1 MHTIKVFDL
10 IGIGIGP
17 FNLSLAT
24 LLQDHPGIEYLFL
37 EQKESFNWHPG
48 LLLSWVRLQVPY
60 FADLITLANP
70 QSPYTYINYLHTQK
84 RLFRFSAHEN
94 IFPLRTEY
102 NQYCRWV
109 AKQLPGL
116 LFSHRCEQITYNAN
130 AGYYTVQFG
139 NPVTKENGTFHAKQL
154 VIGIGTQ
161 PYIPESV
168 QIAKH
173 SNIIHSSDYLLHKHA
188 LLANGSITLIGSGQS
203 AAEIFYDLLQ
213 YENLLHD
220 LNWCTRS
227 RQIAPMDY
235 SRFALEMAS
244 PDYVDYFFNLPE
256 KAKAEILASQAY
268 LYKGINRQLIEQIHD
283 QLYIMDAQGGSFKL
297 NIFTSLELTALQPA
311 GKTLHLCFRHRDTG
325 KSFTQ
330 TTGSVILATGYH
342 YKIPSFL
349 KSISNRINWNAN
361 GWFNVQKQYAVDND
375 QTIFVQNADL
385 NSHGFNAAD
394 LGLGVHR
401 NMVII
406 NSLLK
411 QDYYTIEQN
420 TSFQKFGLPVL

>member
-1 MHTIKVFDL
+1 MATTKVFDL

-17 FNLSLAT
+17 FNLGLAA

-37 EQKESFNWHPG
+37 EQRECFNWHPG
-48 LLLSWVRLQVPY
+48 LLLPWARLQVPY
-60 FADLITLANP
+60 FADLVTLANP

-94 IFPLRTEY
+94 IFPLRIEY

-109 AKQLPGL
+109 ADQLPNL
-116 LFSHRCEQITYNAN
+116 LFNHRCEKITYNPVKR
-130 AGYYTVQFG
+130 YYTVEWR
-139 NPVTKENGTFHAKQL
+139 NPITHDKGMFHAKQL

-161 PYIPESV
+161 PYIPGSI
-168 QIAKH
+168 QIEKH
-173 SNIIHSSDYLLHKHA
+173 SNVIHSSDYLLHKHA
-188 LLANGSITLIGSGQS
+188 LLASGNITLIGSGQS

-213 YENLLHD
+213 HESLLQS

-227 RQIAPMDY
+227 RRIAPMDY

-244 PDYVDYFFNLPE
+244 PDYVDYFYGLPE

-268 LYKGINRQLIEQIHD
+268 LYKGINQQLIEQIHD
-283 QLYIMDAQGGSFKL
+283 QLYIMDVQGSALKP
-297 NIFTSLELTALQPA
+297 NIYTSQELTAIKQTAKSLN
-311 GKTLHLCFRHRDTG
+311 LSFRHRDTD
-325 KSFTQ
+325 KQITQ
-330 TTGSVILATGYH
+330 TTSSVILATGYH
-342 YKIPSFL
+342 YNVPAFL
-349 KSISNRINWNAN
+349 ESIRNRINWNQN
-361 GWFNVQKQYAVDND
+361 GWFDVQKPYTVDKD

-394 LGLGVHR
+394 LGLAVHR

-406 NSLLK
+406 NALLK
-411 QDYYTIEQN
+411 QDYYTIEHG
-420 TSFQKFGLPVL
+420 TVFQQFEPPV